1 MAEASPRINSMMQ
14 KTVVIP
20 DLKVAP
26 DHLKRIEPLDPAIVL
41 EELFTLQE
49 DYAPVWYQ
57 REHHDRAVAAILG
70 KEL

>member
-14 KTVVIP
+14 KTAVIP
-20 DLKVAP
+20 DLKVAQDLP
-26 DHLKRIEPLDPAIVL
+26 KPTEPLDPAIVL
-41 EELFTLQE
+41 EELFTLLE
-49 DYAPVWYQ
+49 DYAPVWYH

>member
-1 MAEASPRINSMMQ
+1 MVQ

-26 DHLKRIEPLDPAIVL
+26 DLLKPTEPLDPSTVL
-41 EELFTLQE
+41 EELFTLLE

-57 REHHDRAVAAILG
+57 RKHHDRAVAAILG